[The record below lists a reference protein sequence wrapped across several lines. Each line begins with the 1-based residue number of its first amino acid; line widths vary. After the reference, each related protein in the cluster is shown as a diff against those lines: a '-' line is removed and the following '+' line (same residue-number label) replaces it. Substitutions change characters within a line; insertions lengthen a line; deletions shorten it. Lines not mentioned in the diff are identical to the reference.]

1 MITKQTPSYLDKSTR
16 NWKSKQKN
24 KERLEEDF
32 ASQPKKKKQT
42 NFKDYLAHLMDDEDE
57 TY

>member
-24 KERLEEDF
+24 KEKFEEDF
-32 ASQPKKKKQT
+32 TSQPKKKKQI
-42 NFKDYLAHLMDDEDE
+42 NFKDYLAHLMDEEDD
-57 TY
+57 TF